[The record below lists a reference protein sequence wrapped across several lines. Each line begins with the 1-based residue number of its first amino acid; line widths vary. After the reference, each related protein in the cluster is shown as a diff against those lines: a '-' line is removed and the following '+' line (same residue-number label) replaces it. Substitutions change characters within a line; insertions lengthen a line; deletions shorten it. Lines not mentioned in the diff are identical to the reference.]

1 MRPNLKRGKKMT
13 TWTTFQTLDETIKET
28 GRAFCVDRLGCFQ
41 RVEDSRTRFV
51 FTKEDLST
59 WTVIDKEPPE
69 GQVTAYQ
76 SIMYDCVAFMAARVL
91 YGA

>member
-1 MRPNLKRGKKMT
+1 MT
-13 TWTTFQTLDETIKET
+13 TWTTFETWDETVKET

-51 FTKEDLST
+51 FTKEDAAT
-59 WTVIDKEPPE
+59 WTVTDLNSED
-69 GQVTAYQ
+69 GQPSAYQ
-76 SIMYDCVAFMAARVL
+76 STMYDCVAFMAARVL